1 MGNNIKQIGT
11 FKNFTHILDV
21 RFRNININQIVNR
34 ILIIILV
41 IWNLGIS
48 LYLLADKIWYN
59 VNKYID
65 MKYPITDLE
74 LIDISK

>member
-1 MGNNIKQIGT
+1 M
-11 FKNFTHILDV
+11 LD
-21 RFRNININQIVNR
+21 FAINQIVNR

-41 IWNLGIS
+41 VWNLGIS
-48 LYLLADKIWYN
+48 LYLLADKVWYD
-59 VNKYID
+59 VNKDID

>member
-1 MGNNIKQIGT
+1 MGNNVKQIGT

-21 RFRNININQIVNR
+21 RFHNLNINQIVNR

-48 LYLLADKIWYN
+48 LYLLVDKVWYDVNRN
-59 VNKYID
+59 VDI
-65 MKYPITDLE
+65 KYPITDLE
-74 LIDISK
+74 LIDINK

>member
-1 MGNNIKQIGT
+1 MSSNVKQIGT
-11 FKNFTHILDV
+11 FKNFTHILDI
-21 RFRNININQIVNR
+21 RFHNLNVNQIVNR

-41 IWNLGIS
+41 VWNLGIS
-48 LYLLADKIWYN
+48 LYLLADKVWYN
-59 VNKYID
+59 VNKDID